1 MPPSRPVHRRPLHLA
16 GPLLMVW
23 AAALF
28 APPEAAAHHL
38 VEAEEVFCDARFPCS
53 ERLKP
58 RINFWVHVF
67 SRWGTDE
74 AVFHDSQF
82 PQRVYAVVQSAGAC
96 ARREK
101 SAALT
106 AEYRRIKQTLTGL
119 AQNTAAADL
128 GAEQRHILG
137 LFPAPD
143 AAELRAAA
151 GRIRCQ
157 QGNRD
162 RFRAA
167 LQRYGAYRG
176 MVQKILRD
184 AGLSPDIQY
193 LPFVE
198 SAYNPRAMSRVG
210 AAGLWQIMPRTGRHF
225 GLQVS
230 GAIDERLDPE
240 SATRAAARYL
250 KKSEKVLRAAAEG
263 HGALSEGDL
272 NPFII
277 TSYNYGVS
285 GARKSIRQFGPD
297 FDTVLEHYKSP
308 RFQIAVKNF
317 YASFLAA
324 RHVARDSG
332 RYFSGV
338 PLDEPFRY
346 HTHVLKH
353 AASIERIEKIF
364 NLPREELRRWNTALT
379 RYVWHGWRFVP
390 AGYRL
395 RLPPK
400 EGGWEKEINLLTQL
414 APQRESFSNVRYR
427 VKRGDTACAIAR
439 AFGVNCRRLMA
450 VNDLNRRGLIRV
462 GQRLTIPSRKPA
474 APAKRVALA
483 EKTPAETALEKSAQ
497 PRQAV
502 VANSQTE
509 AAAEEAVVADS
520 ETVVAPAE
528 PPPPQ
533 YTVRA
538 GDTPCEIA
546 LRLTISC
553 AALLENNGL
562 DRRSKIF
569 PGQVLQVRPAE
580 RPAALPAGEAV
591 TVDEEEFL
599 AVLDRPPDFAV
610 YETGAAGS
618 AGAEFFIFALPA
630 ETLGHFSDWL
640 NLGFTSRLRKFNGMG
655 NRRGVRIGQ
664 RIRLPIADRAMIET
678 FERRRQDYHGL
689 LVEEF
694 KENYRV
700 EGLEKYQVVRGD
712 SLWAIARAKQIP
724 LWLLLRFNPDIARK
738 QLRAAQEVSVPLVDE
753 RA

>member
-1 MPPSRPVHRRPLHLA
+1 MPPSRPIHRRLRLLA
-16 GPLLMVW
+16 GPLLM
-23 AAALF
+23 ALAALF
-28 APPEAAAHHL
+28 APPQAAAHHL
-38 VEAEEVFCDARFPCS
+38 VETQEVFCDARFPCS
-53 ERLKP
+53 ERLKS
-58 RINFWVHVF
+58 RINFWVQVF

-82 PQRVYAVVQSAGAC
+82 PQRVYAVVKSTGTC
-96 ARREK
+96 ARRKK
-101 SAALT
+101 SAVLT
-106 AEYRRIKQTLTGL
+106 AEYQRIKQTLTGL
-119 AQNTAAADL
+119 AQNAAAGAVDGL
-128 GAEQRHILG
+128 GAEEQHILK
-137 LFPAPD
+137 LFPVPD

-167 LQRYGAYRG
+167 LQRYGAYHG

-210 AAGLWQIMPRTGRHF
+210 AAGLWQIMPRTGRNF

-250 KKSEKVLRAAAEG
+250 KKSEEVLRAAAEG
-263 HGALSEGDL
+263 YGALSEGDL

-277 TSYNYGVS
+277 TSYNYGVT

-297 FDTVLEHYKSP
+297 FDSVLEHYESP
-308 RFQIAVKNF
+308 RFKIAVKNF

-324 RHVARDSG
+324 RHVARDAG

-338 PLDEPFRY
+338 HLDAPFQY

-353 AASIERIEKIF
+353 AASIERIEKVF
-364 NLPREELRRWNTALT
+364 NLPQEELRRWNTALT

-400 EGGWEKEINLLTQL
+400 EGGWEKEVKRFTEL
-414 APQRESFSNVRYR
+414 APQQENFSNVRYR
-427 VKRGDTACAIAR
+427 VKKGDTACAIAR

-462 GQRLTIPSRKPA
+462 GQQLTIPSRKPA
-474 APAKRVALA
+474 APARRVALA
-483 EKTPAETALEKSAQ
+483 EKTPAETAMEKSAQ
-497 PRQAV
+497 PRKAV
-502 VANSQTE
+502 A
-509 AAAEEAVVADS
+509 ADS
-520 ETVVAPAE
+520 ETVVAAPETAVAPA
-528 PPPPQ
+528 Q

-546 LRLTISC
+546 LRYTISC
-553 AALLENNGL
+553 AALLENNDL
-562 DRRSKIF
+562 DRHSKIF
-569 PGQVLQVRPAE
+569 PGQVLQVRLVE
-580 RPAALPAGEAV
+580 RPAALPAGEAL

-599 AVLDRPPDFAV
+599 AVLDQPPDFAV

-618 AGAEFFIFALPA
+618 DGAGFFIFVLPE

-640 NLGFTSRLRKFNGMG
+640 NLGFTRRLRKFNDMG
-655 NRRGVRIGQ
+655 SKRSVRIGQ
-664 RIRLPIADRAMIET
+664 RILLPIADRAMIET

-694 KENYRV
+694 KETYRV
-700 EGLEKYQVVRGD
+700 EGLEKYQVARGD
-712 SLWAIARAKQIP
+712 SLWTIAREKQIP
-724 LWLLLRFNPDIARK
+724 LWLLLRFNPGLARK
-738 QLRAAQEVSVPLVDE
+738 QLRASQEVDVPLVAE

>member
-1 MPPSRPVHRRPLHLA
+1 MPPSRPIHRRPRLPA
-16 GPLLMVW
+16 GPLLVALM
-23 AAALF
+23 AAAALLF
-28 APPEAAAHHL
+28 APPHAAAHHL
-38 VEAEEVFCDARFPCS
+38 VEAQEVFCDAQFPCS
-53 ERLKP
+53 ERLKS
-58 RINFWVHVF
+58 RINFWVQVF

-74 AVFHDSQF
+74 AVFHDSRF
-82 PQRVYAVVQSAGAC
+82 PERVYAVLKSTGTC
-96 ARREK
+96 ARRKK
-101 SAALT
+101 SAVLT
-106 AEYRRIKQTLTGL
+106 AEYRRIEQTLTRL
-119 AQNTAAADL
+119 AQDAAA
-128 GAEQRHILG
+128 AELDAEEQHILK

-167 LQRYGAYRG
+167 LQRYGAYHV

-198 SAYNPRAMSRVG
+198 SAYNPRALSRAG
-210 AAGLWQIMPRTGRHF
+210 AAGLWQIMPSTGRHF
-225 GLQVS
+225 GLQLS

-240 SATRAAARYL
+240 AATRAAARYL
-250 KKSEKVLRAAAEG
+250 KQSEEVLRAAAEG
-263 HGALSEGDL
+263 YGALSEGDL

-277 TSYNYGVS
+277 TSYNYGVT

-297 FDTVLEHYKSP
+297 FDTVLEHYQSP
-308 RFQIAVKNF
+308 RFKIAVKNF

-324 RHVARDSG
+324 RHVARDAG

-338 PLDEPFRY
+338 HLDAPFQY
-346 HTHVLKH
+346 HTHILQH

-364 NLPREELRRWNTALT
+364 NLPQEELRRWNTALT

-400 EGGWEKEINLLTQL
+400 EGGWEKEINLIAQL
-414 APQRESFSNVRYR
+414 APEQESFSNVRYR

-462 GQRLTIPSRKPA
+462 GQQLSIPSRKPP
-474 APAKRVALA
+474 APAKRIALA
-483 EKTPAETALEKSAQ
+483 EKTPAETAMEKSAQ
-497 PRQAV
+497 PRP
-502 VANSQTE
+502 
-509 AAAEEAVVADS
+509 AVVADS
-520 ETVVAPAE
+520 KAAVAAPET
-528 PPPPQ
+528 PPVQ
-533 YTVRA
+533 YTVRT

-546 LRLTISC
+546 LRYTISC

-562 DRRSKIF
+562 DRRGKIF
-569 PGQVLQVRPAE
+569 PGQVLQVTLVE

-591 TVDEEEFL
+591 TVDEGEFL

-610 YETGAAGS
+610 YEKGAAGS
-618 AGAEFFIFALPA
+618 ADAEFFIFVLPE

-655 NRRGVRIGQ
+655 GRRSVRIGQ
-664 RIRLPIADRAMIET
+664 RIRLPIADRAMIEI
-678 FERRRQDYHGL
+678 FEHRRQDYHGL

-700 EGLEKYQVVRGD
+700 EGLEKYTVARGD
-712 SLWAIARAKQIP
+712 SLWNIARERQIP

-738 QLRAAQEVSVPLVDE
+738 PLRESQEVEVPLVGE